1 MDDQTRE
8 PQAHCSMFCAVLYL
22 KSQHNGYSTMKVAD
36 SMWCWAVGRAGD
48 LTMLPR
54 YVLTIVTILIH
65 IQNMKQQKQC
75 TEIIVQA
82 SPD

>member
-1 MDDQTRE
+1 MILIARYLGKKLGKYLYKNKNKWSRQGKVDDQTRK
-8 PQAHCSMFCAVLYL
+8 PQAHCSIFCAVLYL

-54 YVLTIVTILIH
+54 
-65 IQNMKQQKQC
+65 
-75 TEIIVQA
+75 
-82 SPD
+82 